1 MTSETYFEEC
11 SVRHNTSSGTIFGI
25 NGKFHVHDFFVDVR
39 RRDVHAGSSDMNDE
53 KTIFEQR
60 SLGKVAYGPRLIWK
74 RCLCAILYSKKLPL
88 SKGLGEK
95 LHMSP
100 GSFGKVAFEPNSTG
114 KSYL

>member
-1 MTSETYFEEC
+1 MVTSETYFEER

-60 SLGKVAYGPRLIWK
+60 SLGSCIWAQAHLETLPF
-74 RCLCAILYSKKLPL
+74 RHTLLKKLPL
-88 SKGLGEK
+88 SKGLGEQ